1 MKRLMMAALA
11 VTALAGLANAVEVA
25 DSHAQEFRAIHGLG
39 NTIGNPQAPHIVA
52 QLNRQDLQKVAP
64 KSKTGGG
71 GASPG
76 APGGY
81 QTVQPQCLTGFSRT
95 ELKYMHHGHIE
106 RMTCLTPV
114 IQCPKPTMPGINVGI
129 VLNKVT
135 VSPEDGRFRIEYKC
149 SYTGTAG

>member
-1 MKRLMMAALA
+1 MKRFMMAAVA

-25 DSHAQEFRAIHGLG
+25 DSQAREFRAIHAVG
-39 NTIGNPQAPHIVA
+39 NTMENPQVPHVVA
-52 QLNRQDLQKVAP
+52 QLSREDLQKVAP
-64 KSKTGGG
+64 KSNPGGG
-71 GASPG
+71 SPG

-135 VSPEDGRFRIEYKC
+135 VSPEDGRFKIEYKC
-149 SYTGTAG
+149 TYTGTAG

>member
-1 MKRLMMAALA
+1 MKRFMIAALA
-11 VTALAGLANAVEVA
+11 VTALAGLANTVEVA
-25 DSHAQEFRAIHGLG
+25 DSQAQEFRAVHGFG
-39 NTIGNPQAPHIVA
+39 NNIENAQAPHVVA
-52 QLNRQDLQKVAP
+52 QLSREDLQKVAP

-71 GASPG
+71 GSPG

-95 ELKYMHHGHIE
+95 ELNYMHHGHIE

-129 VLNKVT
+129 VLNKVP
-135 VSPEDGRFRIEYKC
+135 VSLEDGRFRIEYKC
-149 SYTGTAG
+149 TYTGTAG

>member
-1 MKRLMMAALA
+1 MKRFMIAAVA

-25 DSHAQEFRAIHGLG
+25 DSHAQEFQAIHGLG
-39 NTIGNPQAPHIVA
+39 NTTENPQAPNVVA
-52 QLNRQDLQKVAP
+52 QLNREGLQKVAP
-64 KSKTGGG
+64 ESKTGGG
-71 GASPG
+71 SPG

-95 ELKYMHHGHIE
+95 ELKYMHHGHID

-129 VLNKVT
+129 VVSKVT
-135 VSPEDGRFRIEYKC
+135 VSPEDGRFKIEYKC
-149 SYTGTAG
+149 TYTGTAG